1 MLYRSRIL
9 GQGSY
14 FLRQDPSEANLTL
27 DDLKKTLQT
36 NSYDSLMTRLMHYA
50 KNVTG
55 TNAYW
60 SQARDNLKAIISQN
74 GPPTMFWTLSCAD
87 SHWPEFYELFD
98 GNSKLSDS
106 ERRENVINNPHL
118 LDWLFTE
125 NLLNFGLKK
134 VLVQHGIGLDMSM
147 LFSGV
152 QFTVKDQN
160 LCELSQQAVRGYLA
174 VKSMTETNLGKFAK
188 ADLLENQQF
197 ISKGLEAEKIICTML
212 IS

>member
-1 MLYRSRIL
+1 MQIPTGQNFMSSLIEIPNYLILKEKMLLITL
-9 GQGSY
+9 T
-14 FLRQDPSEANLTL
+14 FLTGYSLSA
-27 DDLKKTLQT
+27 LK
-36 NSYDSLMTRLMHYA
+36 
-50 KNVTG
+50 
-55 TNAYW
+55 
-60 SQARDNLKAIISQN
+60 
-74 GPPTMFWTLSCAD
+74 
-87 SHWPEFYELFD
+87 
-98 GNSKLSDS
+98 
-106 ERRENVINNPHL
+106 
-118 LDWLFTE
+118 

-174 VKSMTETNLGKFAK
+174 AKSMTETNLGKFAK